1 MGKNL
6 GKSSHNVWK
15 KNHYIFED
23 NSSIH
28 MHQGVKN
35 LFPVFYKATKETT
48 EFLNKLTK

>member
-6 GKSSHNVWK
+6 KKSSHNVWQ

-23 NSSIH
+23 DTSIH
-28 MHQGVKN
+28 VHQGMKD
-35 LFPVFYKATKETT
+35 LFPDFYKAAKETT